1 MAIDTELTADEAKA
15 PSVNRDAR
23 RRQRMFARKC
33 ELEDIAKKR
42 TLTLAEITD
51 WILASSVL

>member
-1 MAIDTELTADEAKA
+1 
-15 PSVNRDAR
+15 
-23 RRQRMFARKC
+23 MFARKC

-42 TLTLAEITD
+42 NLTLAEITD